1 MIDILIVEDNKEIAK
16 LLNDFFSKE
25 NYIVSITN
33 NGENALA
40 LYEKYGARLVLLDIM
55 LTRYRWIRSL
65 LKNSRKGKYSDYN
78 YECKNRKGR

>member
-1 MIDILIVEDNKEIAK
+1 MIAILIVEDNKEIAK
-16 LLNDFFSKE
+16 LLNDFLSKE

-65 LKNSRKGKYSDYN
+65 LKNSRKGKYSNYN
-78 YECKNRKGR
+78 YECKNRKG